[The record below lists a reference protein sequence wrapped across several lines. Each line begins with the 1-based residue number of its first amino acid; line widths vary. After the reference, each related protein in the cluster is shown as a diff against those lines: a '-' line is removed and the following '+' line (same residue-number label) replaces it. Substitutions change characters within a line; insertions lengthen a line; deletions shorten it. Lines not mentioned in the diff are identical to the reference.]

1 MSSLSLT
8 ATRQWFILSLAM
20 LLLASPPGVQASEPK
35 VPPGLDPG
43 GVAIALLGDGVDYT
57 KPELAKRLARD
68 GEGDLIAWD
77 FVDNDIRPYAK
88 TGQSTADAEYL
99 IAASAGV
106 SLVIVKEPAGG
117 NPAAIGHMSTFVVRT
132 PARIVAW
139 PDGRP
144 ERVDWP
150 VLFQAAQRFK
160 DRLFVVPGPAR
171 PEDAGKAGDNIVFA
185 IPTQGLSDRAAVLNM
200 AVAVAELLAKQP
212 QLPAADVKRFL
223 TGQQ

>member
-1 MSSLSLT
+1 MSSR
-8 ATRQWFILSLAM
+8 AP
-20 LLLASPPGVQASEPK
+20 LASRQLFIATVAILMLSWPMGVLASEPK

-88 TGQSTADAEYL
+88 AGQSTVDAEY
-99 IAASAGV
+99 IISASGAV
-106 SLVIVKEPAGG
+106 SLVIVKEPAG
-117 NPAAIGHMSTFVVRT
+117 NNAAAIGHMSTFVVRT

-160 DRLFVVPGPAR
+160 DRLFIVPGPVR
-171 PEDAGKAGDNIVFA
+171 PEDAGKAGDNVIFA
-185 IPTQGLSDRAAVLNM
+185 APTQGLNDRAAVLSM
-200 AVAVAELLAKQP
+200 AIAAAELLSKQP
-212 QLPAADVKRFL
+212 QLPPADVKRFL
-223 TGQQ
+223 IGKP

>member
-8 ATRQWFILSLAM
+8 APRQWFILSLAM
-20 LLLASPPGVQASEPK
+20 LLLASPLGVQASEPK

-88 TGQSTADAEYL
+88 AGQSTVDAEYL

-185 IPTQGLSDRAAVLNM
+185 APTQGLNARAAVLNT
-200 AVAVAELLAKQP
+200 AVAAAEVLAKQP
-212 QLPAADVKRFL
+212 QSRPAGIKRFL

>member
-1 MSSLSLT
+1 MSSPSLT

-20 LLLASPPGVQASEPK
+20 LLLASPLGVQASEPK

-43 GVAIALLGDGVDYT
+43 GVVIALLGDGVDYT

-88 TGQSTADAEYL
+88 VGQSTADAEYL
-99 IAASAGV
+99 ITASAGV

-185 IPTQGLSDRAAVLNM
+185 APTQGLNDRTAVLNM
-200 AVAVAELLAKQP
+200 AVAAAEVLAKQP
-212 QLPAADVKRFL
+212 QSRPADIKRFL